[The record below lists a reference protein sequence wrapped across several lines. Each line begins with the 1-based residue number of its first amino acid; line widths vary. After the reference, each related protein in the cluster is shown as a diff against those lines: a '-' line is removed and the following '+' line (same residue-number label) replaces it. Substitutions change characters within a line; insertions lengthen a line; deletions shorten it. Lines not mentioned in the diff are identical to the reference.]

1 MWTYDNEPYFLTKNN
16 NHMKFLLRTLLVLM
30 MPLWLGAQ
38 QTVVDIIAESPDHN
52 TLEAAIIQ
60 AELDG
65 ALSGEG
71 PFTVFAPT
79 DAAFSALPAGLI
91 SELLSDPSGDL
102 TQILLYHVL
111 GANVLSSDL
120 MDGMIATTLQGQD
133 VSVTINADGVFI
145 NDAQVTVADIEADNG
160 VVHVID
166 AVLVP
171 ASELPATVVD
181 IIVESDIHNTLE
193 AAVIAAGLAPA
204 LSGEGPFT
212 VFAPTDEAF
221 ANLPAGLVDQLLMDP
236 TGDLATI
243 LTYHVIGA
251 DVRSTD
257 LMDGMMATT
266 LQGQDVTVTINAD
279 GIFINDAQVIVA
291 DIEAENGVVHVI
303 DAVLVPATEPELPAT
318 VVDIIV
324 ESDIHN
330 TLEAAVIAAGLAP
343 VLSGEG
349 PFTVFAPTDEAFANL
364 PAGLVDQ
371 LLMDPTG
378 DLATILTYHVIGAD
392 VRSTD
397 LMDGMMAT
405 TLQGQDVT
413 VTINADGIF
422 INDAQVILADIEAE
436 NGVVHVIDAVLL
448 PNLTPATGT
457 AMVQIIHNA
466 FDETVGVY
474 ANGEEIIPSI
484 AYLTATPYFEVPA
497 GINLDIELRS
507 RRAFQPADP
516 VFVTVNFEA
525 DETYIV
531 GVQGT
536 FDESD
541 DVPVEF
547 VVFDRATPNANA
559 SEVGV
564 QLLHGVSDAPAIDVV
579 SSGASIF
586 DDVSY
591 GEFGADFLF
600 IPAAN
605 GYRLDVTTADNSAT
619 VGSYKLDIEWWKSNT
634 LTIFATGS
642 LDDGTFYPYVA
653 LSNGG
658 TYPIALWD
666 GPGILGDDD
675 IVALRSGAAI
685 TTAPIAYSVGEVT
698 IAPNPFRNNTVV
710 TINSDFEAPMV
721 LELFDMNGNII
732 KEINL
737 GVQAPGV
744 YTENIDLD
752 NQVSGMYILKIQ
764 SGKAVTTKRIIK
776 VK

>member
-1 MWTYDNEPYFLTKNN
+1 
-16 NHMKFLLRTLLVLM
+16 MKFLLRTLLVLM

-204 LSGEGPFT
+204 
-212 VFAPTDEAF
+212 
-221 ANLPAGLVDQLLMDP
+221 
-236 TGDLATI
+236 
-243 LTYHVIGA
+243 
-251 DVRSTD
+251 
-257 LMDGMMATT
+257 
-266 LQGQDVTVTINAD
+266 
-279 GIFINDAQVIVA
+279 
-291 DIEAENGVVHVI
+291 
-303 DAVLVPATEPELPAT
+303 
-318 VVDIIV
+318 
-324 ESDIHN
+324 
-330 TLEAAVIAAGLAP
+330 
-343 VLSGEG
+343 LSGEG